1 MDLYSQ
7 LQAQKVESLNN
18 QKAQKLLQEAEQFNE
33 YMTSDKSMSM
43 TFDSVK
49 HNNNS
54 DVQYKTADGELV
66 DQPVKVGLMGDT
78 GVDR

>member
-1 MDLYSQ
+1 
-7 LQAQKVESLNN
+7 
-18 QKAQKLLQEAEQFNE
+18 
-33 YMTSDKSMSM
+33 MTSDKSMSV

-66 DQPVKVGLMGDT
+66 DKPVKVGLMGDT